1 MFFVS
6 EAIEINEPFNIGIQ
20 GSYIRQPGLVFACF
34 EMCKKDALYMYQDVN
49 ESKHDTTFFRFTSKY
64 MHRLE
69 CTILSVDNDY
79 TIKRPDLYS
88 IPE

>member
-34 EMCKKDALYMYQDVN
+34 EMMCKKDALYIYQDEN
-49 ESKHDTTFFRFTSKY
+49 
-64 MHRLE
+64 
-69 CTILSVDNDY
+69 
-79 TIKRPDLYS
+79 
-88 IPE
+88 

>member
-49 ESKHDTTFFRFTSKY
+49 ESKHDTTTRNSNIFY
-64 MHRLE
+64 IEIHA
-69 CTILSVDNDY
+69 
-79 TIKRPDLYS
+79 S
-88 IPE
+88 IRVYNPFG